1 MSKSNKHLKSKHGSQ
16 SMIRNITNLKQA
28 MALACSLLLCTTVY
42 AAPLTF
48 DSGSDGS
55 DGVLDFTWAAS
66 LPTAERTIVFDP
78 KNDATFDPESGRE
91 LDPDNDNVFHFSSIL
106 IPTNVTVVLRADKLL
121 WRPVY
126 WLATG
131 DIIIQYSAR
140 LYLGGAD
147 GHIATSQRNA
157 RVPAMPG
164 PGGFPGGLGA
174 SGVAKATAG
183 FGPGAGL
190 PATTD
195 GDGGD
200 ASHATRGSD
209 NSGGTTGPLYGTP
222 YLVPLVG
229 GSGGAGGGNSTQTQ
243 ATNRSGGGAG
253 GGAIVL
259 ASSIRIINH
268 GQIWA
273 DGGYGTGASFN
284 IVGGGFG
291 SGGSVRLMA
300 PTIMGRTYHSNTGSG
315 GILVRGGR
323 SNTAKSNGRIRI
335 EAFNNQLQNS
345 FFPDNTDVV
354 RISGLVPTTPFL
366 PTDPRVPGW
375 PSIRVSSIDGLA
387 LPTIPT
393 ASFSIPDAQI
403 NSATDVA
410 VVFTTIN
417 IPTTASLSLQIVS
430 PDNDVIVVT
439 PTHTSGTLENSTWNA
454 LVTFPAGFSRGYVQ
468 ATWTP

>member
-1 MSKSNKHLKSKHGSQ
+1 MIINMVNRKHW
-16 SMIRNITNLKQA
+16 IA
-28 MALACSLLLCTTVY
+28 MACSLLCFTNVQ
-42 AAPLTF
+42 AAALTF

-55 DGVLDFTWAAS
+55 DGALDFTWAAS
-66 LPTAERTIVFDP
+66 LPAAERTIVFDP
-78 KNDATFDPESGRE
+78 KDDATFDPGSGRE
-91 LDPDNDNVFHFSSIL
+91 LDPNNDNVFHFTRIL

-126 WLATG
+126 WLATD
-131 DIIIQYSAR
+131 DITIQYSGY
-140 LYLGGAD
+140 LYLGGAN
-147 GHIATSQRNA
+147 GHSETSQGNA

-195 GDGGD
+195 GEGGD
-200 ASHATRGSD
+200 ASHSTLGSG
-209 NSGGTTGPLYGTP
+209 NSGGTAGALYGTP
-222 YLVPLVG
+222 YLVPFVG

-243 ATNRSGGGAG
+243 PNSRSGGGAG

-259 ASSIRIINH
+259 SSSTKILND
-268 GQIWA
+268 GQITA
-273 DGGYGTGASFN
+273 DGGYGDGGSGSFTA
-284 IVGGGFG
+284 GGGFG

-300 PTIMGRTYHSNTGSG
+300 PTIMGRIYHYNSGSG
-315 GILVRGGR
+315 SITVRGGR

-345 FFPDNTDVV
+345 FFPDNTDAV

-366 PTDPRVPGW
+366 PSDSRVPGW
-375 PSIRVSSIDGLA
+375 PSVQVVSIDGIS

-393 ASFSIPDAQI
+393 ASFSVPDAQI

-410 VVFTTIN
+410 VVFATSN
-417 IPTTASLSLQIVS
+417 IPTTASLTLQIIS
-430 PDNDVIVVT
+430 PDNDVIIVS
-439 PTHTSGTLENSTWNA
+439 PSHSSGTQANSTWNTT
-454 LVTFPAGFSRGYVQ
+454 VTFPAGFSRGYVQ

>member
-1 MSKSNKHLKSKHGSQ
+1 MK
-16 SMIRNITNLKQA
+16 RNIHNLKN
-28 MALACSLLLCTTVY
+28 LAVIVCSLLFTMGAY

-48 DSGSDGS
+48 DSGSNGS
-55 DGVLDFTWAAS
+55 DGALDFNWVLS
-66 LPTAERTIVFDP
+66 LPAAERTIVFDP
-78 KNDATFDPESGRE
+78 KDDATFDPESGRE
-91 LDPDNDNVFHFSSIL
+91 LDPDNDNVFHFTSIL
-106 IPTNVTVVLRADKLL
+106 IPSSVTVVLRADKLL

-126 WLATG
+126 WLATE
-131 DIIIQYSAR
+131 DITIQSSAY
-140 LYLGGAD
+140 LYLNGAN
-147 GHIATSQRNA
+147 GHIATSQGDV

-174 SGVAKATAG
+174 NSVAKATAG

-190 PATTD
+190 PAATD

-200 ASHATRGSD
+200 ASHATLGSN
-209 NSGGTTGPLYGTP
+209 NSGGTAGPLYGTP

-243 ATNRSGGGAG
+243 VTSRSGGGAG

-259 ASSIRIINH
+259 ASRTKIVND

-273 DGGYGTGASFN
+273 DGGYGAGSSNVT
-284 IVGGGFG
+284 GGGIG

-300 PTIMGRTYHSNTGSG
+300 PIIMGRVYHSNSGSG
-315 GILVRGGR
+315 SILVRGGR
-323 SNTAKSNGRIRI
+323 SNTSKANGRIRV

-345 FFPDNTDVV
+345 FFPDNTEVV

-366 PTDPRVPGW
+366 PTDSRVPGW
-375 PSIRVSSIDGLA
+375 PSVRVVSVDGVL
-387 LPTIPT
+387 LPSIPT

-403 NSATDVA
+403 NSATDVPI
-410 VVFTTIN
+410 VFATIN
-417 IPTTASLSLQIVS
+417 ISTTASLSLQIIS

-439 PTHTSGTLENSTWNA
+439 PTHTSGTPENSMWNA

-468 ATWTP
+468 ASWVP